1 MFERYTEHARRV
13 IFFARYEA
21 SSLGSPY
28 IEPEHLLLGL
38 LREDQALKSRLPSRG
53 IEQIRQRIEESN
65 PRPDKIST
73 SVDLPLSTDA
83 KRTLAFG
90 AQESSELN
98 HKVIDCGHLVLGLLR
113 MENSVAAAAL
123 QQFGIDSQSYR
134 KVVTESPL
142 PRDRDPEDVRRLR
155 PDRIR
160 PIDRLHQWDEPAE
173 GKKSD
178 APSLQDPIDALAE
191 LVDATGYHISA
202 YSETYGEKRLKRKPW
217 SRKEAFGHLIDW
229 AIAHQQWLAR
239 ALTEPK
245 VVVSRYPPDEWVSA
259 QQYGKFQWEDVVD
272 LWLLVN
278 RLLIHVLAQ
287 IPEEKL
293 KTPFHIGT
301 EETIPLAKVI
311 DLYIAHCE
319 DLVGQILARLC

>member
-53 IEQIRQRIEESN
+53 IEQIRKRIEESN
-65 PRPDKIST
+65 PRREKTST

-83 KRTLAFG
+83 KRSLAFG

-113 MENSVAAAAL
+113 MENSVAAVAL
-123 QQFGIDSQSYR
+123 QQFGIDSESYR

-142 PRDRDPEDVRRLR
+142 PRDHDPEDVRRPR
-155 PDRIR
+155 QDRIR
-160 PIDRLHQWDEPAE
+160 PIDRLREWEEPV
-173 GKKSD
+173 GTKSV
-178 APSLQDPIDALAE
+178 APSLQDPIDTLAE
-191 LVDATGYHISA
+191 LVDATIDHISA
-202 YSETYGEKRLKRKPW
+202 YSEAYGEKRLKRKPW
-217 SRKEAFGHLIDW
+217 SRKEAFGHLVDW
-229 AIAHQQWLAR
+229 ATAHQQWFGR

-245 VVVSRYPPDEWVSA
+245 VVASGYPPDEWVSA

-293 KTPFHIGT
+293 KTPFHIGI
-301 EETIPLAKVI
+301 EEPISLAEVV
-311 DLYIAHCE
+311 DLYIAHYE
-319 DLVGQILARLC
+319 DLVGQILARL